1 MNKRNYMI
9 TAKEVADEMDVSL
22 GYAYKILRQLNKELA
37 NEGYITVSGK
47 VPRAFWEK
55 KFFGYSQMVVQRG
68 EKEWQLTKTKKEEHG
83 MFPFTTKIGQERI
96 KEK

>member
-9 TAKEVADEMDVSL
+9 KAKEVADEMDVSL

-55 KFFGYSQMVVQRG
+55 KFFGYSQMVV
-68 EKEWQLTKTKKEEHG
+68 
-83 MFPFTTKIGQERI
+83 
-96 KEK
+96 

>member
-9 TAKEVADEMDVSL
+9 TAQEVADEMDVSL

-55 KFFGYSQMVVQRG
+55 KFFGYSQMVV
-68 EKEWQLTKTKKEEHG
+68 
-83 MFPFTTKIGQERI
+83 
-96 KEK
+96 

>member
-9 TAKEVADEMDVSL
+9 TAQEVADEMDVSL

-47 VPRAFWEK
+47 VLRAFWEK
-55 KFFGYSQMVVQRG
+55 KFFGYLQMVV
-68 EKEWQLTKTKKEEHG
+68 
-83 MFPFTTKIGQERI
+83 
-96 KEK
+96 

>member
-1 MNKRNYMI
+1 MI

-55 KFFGYSQMVVQRG
+55 KFFGYSQMVV
-68 EKEWQLTKTKKEEHG
+68 
-83 MFPFTTKIGQERI
+83 
-96 KEK
+96 